1 MVCKWCGL
9 ETDGVDIEYLA
20 GIEHMECAISAELGR
35 RVIRIRNLHRI
46 VGQIGRADRT
56 IVVTEAEES
65 PKWFRIT
72 ATDGGDLV
80 DMKLDRWDTEGGEGK
95 GTHRYTIVVEKGNG
109 GEIKVEGRMEKG
121 DITPKGIVKVLE
133 GVWWDTLITP
143 F

>member
-1 MVCKWCGL
+1 
-9 ETDGVDIEYLA
+9 VDAEYLA

-35 RVIRIRNLHRI
+35 RVIRIRNLHKV
-46 VGQIGRADRT
+46 VGEIGKVDNRT

-72 ATDGGDLV
+72 GTDGGDLA

-95 GTHRYTIVVEKGNG
+95 GTHYFTIVVEKGNG

-121 DITPKGIVKVLE
+121 DITPKGIVEVFQK
-133 GVWWDTLITP
+133 VWWDNLITP